1 VKKSHFAAKT
11 EPEAV
16 AGILRTLDSYEG
28 TLPVR
33 CAMRLAPLLFVR
45 PGELR
50 TAKWV
55 DTDMEEKQWRYIV
68 TKTKTPHIVPLSR

>member
-11 EPEAV
+11 DPETV
-16 AGILRTLDSYEG
+16 AGILRAMDGYEG

-50 TAKWV
+50 TAEGRCGDSSYQQV
-55 DTDMEEKQWRYIV
+55 CLINYE
-68 TKTKTPHIVPLSR
+68 